1 MSLQNAELDDHYRLR
16 LFLYTLEEYVKVCEK
31 LPINWD
37 KEFLYIDLAKEDVA
51 INIRASLLRKYI
63 TRVDSV
69 HLGQVVGSAKI
80 ALPSTSSELETVYDR
95 YVSLYNQQVEQSL
108 EDGTILNLR
117 DTFDDIVYGL
127 HLHAD
132 VERVERLLQSSGSM
146 RLYSLRIFIQ
156 SIEESLFALKDL
168 LIREGV
174 KALSQ
179 KTEFERS
186 PSIAVLRQG
195 ETNNKS
201 VSGYWSNLYGR
212 DVEDDEAA
220 THFYSDKT
228 TDEMEIIARAGLFL
242 IKLSDKNTTI
252 QDMET
257 ILFSPTIADW
267 GDLSVARE
275 FLLSFSKY
283 GIGSAVKFNRQRDT
297 AYVKVFENVDNAFV
311 INIEQ
316 IVPVQTITLVRGTD
330 IKEWRVFAFGVAIDP
345 YANRR

>member
-220 THFYSDKT
+220 THFIRHK
-228 TDEMEIIARAGLFL
+228 AR
-242 IKLSDKNTTI
+242 N
-252 QDMET
+252 
-257 ILFSPTIADW
+257 
-267 GDLSVARE
+267 AR
-275 FLLSFSKY
+275 
-283 GIGSAVKFNRQRDT
+283 
-297 AYVKVFENVDNAFV
+297 
-311 INIEQ
+311 
-316 IVPVQTITLVRGTD
+316 RGVT
-330 IKEWRVFAFGVAIDP
+330 
-345 YANRR
+345 